1 MKHSQDISSFDNKVN
16 EESTILMENDK
27 EQKMMKFRCSSYI
40 KSKGLLVKGEYE
52 NHYSESRNPIVIFID
67 VQTGEISGNR

>member
-27 EQKMMKFRCSSYI
+27 EQKIMQFRCSSYI
-40 KSKGLLVKGEYE
+40 KSKGLLVKGEYK
-52 NHYSESRNPIVIFID
+52 NHCYESRNAIVIFFD